1 MIPQSI
7 IDRIT
12 PDTEV
17 LEVTQAEMHQMR
29 VDYYSLKMRCDLRPT
44 PPIKSKSITRT
55 DGLFSRT
62 TSELFEH
69 DHSNQQYLQDLEN
82 WKQRQNTFSLD
93 TKTQDIIG
101 PYGIVKLEV
110 TDR

>member
-1 MIPQSI
+1 MIPKSI
-7 IDRIT
+7 MDRIT

-17 LEVTQAEMHQMR
+17 LEVTQAEMHQMF

-44 PPIKSKSITRT
+44 PPIKSTSIMRR
-55 DGLFSRT
+55 DGIFSRT
-62 TSELFEH
+62 TSELFEC
-69 DHSNQQYLQDLEN
+69 DHSNQQYLRDLEN

-101 PYGIVKLEV
+101 PFGIVKLRV
-110 TDR
+110 R